1 MVDTLFSNEGSASLL
16 ERRALNAAESTWVLM
31 EAILEEE
38 MPSNT
43 AEMTT
48 KGDLSCQE
56 RDLGQKI

>member
-1 MVDTLFSNEGSASLL
+1 MVVTLFSNEGSASLL
-16 ERRALNAAESTWVLM
+16 ERHASNAVEFTWVLM
-31 EAILEEE
+31 EAILEDE

-48 KGDLSCQE
+48 KGDLSCLE